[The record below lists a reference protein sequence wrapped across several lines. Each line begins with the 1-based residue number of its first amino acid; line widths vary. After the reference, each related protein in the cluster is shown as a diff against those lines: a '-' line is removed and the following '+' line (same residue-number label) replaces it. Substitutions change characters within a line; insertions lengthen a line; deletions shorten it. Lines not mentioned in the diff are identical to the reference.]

1 MTTPNL
7 ASIAWLPAALGLTAM
22 PALAFDSGSSGA
34 DGTLAPTVNTT
45 IDLPASGVLNY
56 TSINIPAGVRVAF
69 RKNATNTP
77 VVLLVQGNVT
87 INGTIDV
94 SGGRSAHAGTQDDG
108 NVGDDG
114 LPGLGGPG
122 GYDGGAAGP
131 LLSAALNERGSD
143 GIGPGGGKAGQHLQ
157 GICVCGG
164 GGGGYN
170 GGGASDAFSRIS
182 GGGAYGSALLLPLIG
197 GSGGGGGASYTQYR
211 GSGGGGGGGAI
222 LIAAS
227 GTVTIGSGGQILA
240 NGGDSGNAGSV
251 TGVNPG
257 STGGGG
263 SGGAIR
269 IVATTIT
276 GEGTLQAKGGV
287 AGTNATNGSYR
298 GGNGASGRIR
308 LEAESFQRAAL
319 TDPGYSFGAPGAL
332 SLAGTPS
339 LRITSVAGQNVPVQ
353 PTGRGDVLL
362 PSNVTNPVTVGLEAV
377 GVPAGTLVQV
387 TITPANAASA
397 TVDSSPLAGD
407 QTLSTATALLTLPP
421 GPSVILATTT
431 YQVSLALGQSL
442 SRFANNE
449 TVTRVRLSAALGGA
463 GSATLITD
471 SGREYELPLAALAL
485 AGE

>member
-1 MTTPNL
+1 MTRNL
-7 ASIAWLPAALGLTAM
+7 DPIAWLLATLSLMAAPALG
-22 PALAFDSGSSGA
+22 FDSGSTGA

-45 IDLPASGVLNY
+45 LDRPASGVLNY

-94 SGGRSAHAGTQDDG
+94 SGGGSAHAGTQGDG
-108 NVGDDG
+108 NAGDDG

-131 LLSAALNERGSD
+131 VLSAALNERGSD
-143 GIGPGGGKAGQHLQ
+143 GIGPGGGKAGQYLQ
-157 GICVCGG
+157 GVCVCGG
-164 GGGGYN
+164 GGAGHN
-170 GGGASDAFSRIS
+170 GSGAGDALSRIS
-182 GGGAYGSALLLPLIG
+182 GGAAYGSAELLPLIG
-197 GSGGGGGASYTQYR
+197 GSGGGGGVSYTQYR

-227 GTVTIGSGGQILA
+227 GTVTIGSSGQILA

-269 IVATTIT
+269 IVATTIA
-276 GEGTLQAKGGV
+276 GEGALLAKGGV
-287 AGTNATNGSYR
+287 AGTNATTSSYR
-298 GGNGASGRIR
+298 GGNGAPGRIR
-308 LEAESFQRAAL
+308 LEAESFQRTAL
-319 TDPGYSFGAPGAL
+319 TDPGYSFGTPGAL
-332 SLAGTPS
+332 FLAGTPS
-339 LRITSVAGQNVPVQ
+339 LRITSIAGQSVPAQ

-362 PSNVTNPVTVGLEAV
+362 PSNVSNPVTVGLEAV
-377 GVPAGTLVQV
+377 GVPVGTLVQITV
-387 TITPANAASA
+387 TPANSASA
-397 TVDSSPLAGD
+397 TVNSTPLAGD
-407 QTLSTATALLTLPP
+407 QTLSTASASVTLPP
-421 GPSVILATTT
+421 GPSVVLATTT
-431 YQVSLALGQSL
+431 YQVSLALGRSL

-449 TVTRVRLSAALGGA
+449 AVSRVRMSAALGGA
-463 GSATLITD
+463 GSATLITE